1 MKLRMAALAVLTFVL
16 GFACGQ
22 GTPVG
27 NASPPPAE
35 PGAAAG
41 GASGEVASGLS
52 AEERRDIDVFRRS
65 SPSVVFITSSVL
77 QRDLFS
83 MNVQEIPQGSG
94 SGFVWDK
101 AGHVVTNFHV
111 VENAQRLTVRL
122 ADGSD
127 WEARYVGSTPDK
139 DCAVLKIDAPA
150 DRLQPVS
157 LGRSS
162 SLLVGQKVFAVGNPF
177 GFDHSL
183 TVGVV
188 SALGRE
194 LTSPNNRTIRDVIQ
208 TDAAINPGNSGGPL
222 LDSSARV
229 VGVNTAIYTP
239 SGASAG
245 IGFAVPID
253 VIARIVPQL
262 IKTGKI
268 ERPIIGFSPVPD
280 RVARYRGVPEGIAI
294 YEVSEGSPADRAGLV
309 GIERLDRRR
318 FRWGDIIL
326 AVDGKK
332 VDTLDDLLW
341 AFEEAGIGKTV
352 TLTVRRGDETRKV
365 AVRLEA
371 AR

>member
-1 MKLRMAALAVLTFVL
+1 MKARLAAVAALAFFL

-27 NASPPPAE
+27 TADAAPPEPAVAAVRE
-35 PGAAAG
+35 PDL
-41 GASGEVASGLS
+41 SGLS
-52 AEERRDIDVFRRS
+52 TEERRDIEVFRRS

-77 QRDLFS
+77 QREFFS

-94 SGFVWDK
+94 SGFVWDRD
-101 AGHVVTNFHV
+101 GHIVTNFHV
-111 VENAQRLTVRL
+111 VENAQRLSVRL

-127 WEARYVGSTPDK
+127 WEAKFVGATPDK

-150 DRLQPVS
+150 DRLKPVT
-157 LGRSS
+157 LGKSE

-222 LDSSARV
+222 LDSGARV
-229 VGVNTAIYTP
+229 IGVNTAIYTP
-239 SGASAG
+239 SGGSAG

-253 VIARIVPQL
+253 VVARIVPQL
-262 IKTGKI
+262 IRTGKV
-268 ERPIIGFSPVPD
+268 ERPVIGFNPVPD
-280 RVARYRGVPEGIAI
+280 RVARDRGIDDGVAI
-294 YEVSEGSPADRAGLV
+294 YEVVEGSPADRAGLV

-318 FRWGDIIL
+318 FRWGDVIV
-326 AVDGKK
+326 AVDGKR
-332 VDTLDDLLW
+332 VESLDDLLW
-341 AFEEAGIGKTV
+341 AFEEAGVGKTV
-352 TLTVRRGDETRKV
+352 TLTVRRGDDTRKV
-365 AVRLEA
+365 PIRLEA
-371 AR
+371 SR